1 MCIHVYCEC
10 IMYLRS
16 ECTHSFVVSFLCTT
30 VIRVSK
36 FFNVFYEYISYAQ
49 FFVVGVFVHNG
60 IRSKFVL
67 CEECI
72 AHICL
77 LISHNLDR
85 VWVFK
90 MFSGLYGL
98 MT

>member
-1 MCIHVYCEC
+1 
-10 IMYLRS
+10 MYLRS